1 MRSLTRL
8 ALTFLAGFC
17 DTASFIHMHGVF
29 SAHVTGN
36 FVVFAA
42 SLAEGLNS
50 SDYLKL
56 ICFPVFVAA
65 VAFTSIVFTRA
76 SARGGN
82 PLARVLLLFALAL
95 ILSALLASIF
105 GDTLAAFVT
114 LLVVFAMG
122 MQNTLHH
129 FIPGPMTTVMTGTVM
144 NTVAKLTKKLVE
156 PQNAVLPATPPQAA
170 GASPS
175 TLKLICAFALGCVIS
190 AIFTKYAG
198 YNALWLPAVMA
209 AAICWIESGKIK
221 PAPTGA

>member
-105 GDTLAAFVT
+105 GDTLAAVIT

-144 NTVAKLTKKLVE
+144 NTVAKLTKKFVE
-156 PQNAVLPATPPQAA
+156 PQNATPPQAA
-170 GASPS
+170 GAGPS
-175 TLKLICAFALGCVIS
+175 TWKLISAFALGCLIS
-190 AIFTKYAG
+190 AVFTKYAG
-198 YNALWLPAVMA
+198 YNALWLPALMA
-209 AAICWIESGKIK
+209 GAICWIESGKAT